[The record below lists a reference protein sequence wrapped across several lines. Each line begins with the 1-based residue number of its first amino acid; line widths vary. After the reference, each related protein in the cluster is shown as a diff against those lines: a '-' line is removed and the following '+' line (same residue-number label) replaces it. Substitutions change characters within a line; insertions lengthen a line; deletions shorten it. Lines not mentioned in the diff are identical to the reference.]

1 MKTGVSQFSLL
12 GDGWSLSDLWLLGC
26 FSLRLYNWLDTL
38 KYTSWLLG
46 VNAGLSAL
54 LQGEREK
61 SEQGWLPLLVEDKSP
76 QINSQQGGLV
86 A

>member
-1 MKTGVSQFSLL
+1 MKAGVSQFPLL

-26 FSLRLYNWLDTL
+26 FFLRLFNWLDTL
-38 KYTSWLLG
+38 KYTSRLLG

-54 LQGEREK
+54 LQGVREK

-76 QINSQQGGLV
+76 R
-86 A
+86 

>member
-1 MKTGVSQFSLL
+1 MKAGVSQFSLL

-54 LQGEREK
+54 LRGVREL

>member
-1 MKTGVSQFSLL
+1 MKAGVSQFSLL